1 MRNAILILIT
11 LTSAAT
17 RAADAQPGK
26 ESESRSALVLALQ
39 QPGTLQ
45 ARIRF
50 DHITSAD
57 GLSNDSVF
65 AVLEDR
71 QGFMWFGTQA
81 GLNRYDG
88 YRVTQYRFDPQNSK
102 SLGEDFIHYLFEDS
116 RGFIGSGN
124 GVLSRF

>member
-1 MRNAILILIT
+1 MRIAFLILTT
-11 LTSAAT
+11 LASAVST
-17 RAADAQPGK
+17 WAAAAQSGT
-26 ESESRSALVLALQ
+26 ERGSRSALVSALQ
-39 QPGTLQ
+39 KPGTLQ

-50 DHITSAD
+50 DNITSAN

-71 QGFMWFGTQA
+71 HGFMWFGTQA

-102 SLGEDFIHYLFEDS
+102 SLGEDFIHYL
-116 RGFIGSGN
+116 
-124 GVLSRF
+124 